1 MPNPILSPLRGH
13 RVEVALPAH
22 LSSTLPDAHM
32 RVEPLF
38 YSGSLLF
45 AVDDPPAAEVVND
58 TGGLLGDFWTV
69 MRDEGEFQR
78 FARLCQSTPFC
89 ERAFNEAKTMLA
101 VPNLETDRVKR
112 AWAFFVM
119 NRQGLLKDHTK
130 FDTFSKKR
138 TRRHMTESAS
148 SFLAAVDKLPKF
160 HQRLRGVTVLSRDPL
175 DVCKEFDKHDV
186 MIVITP
192 RARDLPYRTV
202 GEMFGSD
209 DSDYDSEVRHVL
221 SNLTAYV
228 MIVLEQNQP
237 VEQFFESWRFY
248 HRNFEV
254 RSWQSWSRKPPRP
267 ARIWTN
273 FPLAVETECGYP
285 TRKAHFFL

>member
-1 MPNPILSPLRGH
+1 MPNPILSPLRGK
-13 RVEVALPAH
+13 RVEVVLPAH
-22 LSSTLPDAHM
+22 LAATLPTHTM

-58 TGGLLGDFWTV
+58 TGGLLGDFWRV
-69 MRDEGEFQR
+69 IRDEEDFQR
-78 FARLCQSTPFC
+78 FVRLCQSTPFC
-89 ERAFNEAKTMLA
+89 ERAFNEAKNMLA
-101 VPNLETDRVKR
+101 VPGLERDSVKR

-119 NRQGLLKDHTK
+119 NRQGTLKDPNK
-130 FDTFSKKR
+130 FGTFSKMR

-148 SFLAAVDKLPKF
+148 SFLATVDKLPEF
-160 HQRLRGVTVLSRDPL
+160 HKRLRGVTVLTRDPL
-175 DVCKEFDKHDV
+175 NILKEFDKHDV

-192 RARDLPYRTV
+192 RARDLPYRTL

-209 DSDYDSEVRHVL
+209 DFDYDSEVRHVL

-228 MIVLEQNQP
+228 MIVLEPNQP
-237 VEQFFESWRFY
+237 VEQVFECWRFY
-248 HRNFEV
+248 SRDFEV
-254 RSWQSWSRKPPRP
+254 RSCQSWSRRPPRP

-273 FPLAVETECGYP
+273 FPLAVETECGHP
-285 TRKAHFFL
+285 ARNAHFFL